1 MSGPDDSTFTFREQ
15 ALMDEQAERTAKK
28 TVQVWAEKFP
38 RLAQTAGSDPSW
50 KDFWYSLAKGSAAVI
65 LGFIGLAVLW
75 AVIQYLKAGAPSVP
89 GVTH

>member
-15 ALMDEQAERTAKK
+15 ALMDEQARRT
-28 TVQVWAEKFP
+28 VDMWAQKFP
-38 RLAQTAGSDPSW
+38 RLAQNAGMDPSW
-50 KDFWYSLAKGSAAVI
+50 KDFLYSLAKGSAAVI